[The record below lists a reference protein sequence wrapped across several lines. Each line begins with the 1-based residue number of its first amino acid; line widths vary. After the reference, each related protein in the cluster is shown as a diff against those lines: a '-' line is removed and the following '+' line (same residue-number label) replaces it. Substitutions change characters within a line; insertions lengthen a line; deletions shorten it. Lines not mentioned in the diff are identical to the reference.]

1 MPLPC
6 HCSATAVPCPC
17 YHHVIAMLVGSSS
30 VMRSL
35 CCCRAAAM
43 VLPCLQSSIAML
55 LNLAMRLLC
64 YDMTTMTTC
73 SRMGPC
79 RHHRHALNSGALL
92 SPRHAADILP
102 YDIRL
107 AHPMLLLLALAPIG
121 SRSVARSLHW
131 APPSPPSLCP
141 AVSQGGLRPCSSSGW
156 RTTRCMRSALS
167 MAWARIV

>member
-1 MPLPC
+1 
-6 HCSATAVPCPC
+6 
-17 YHHVIAMLVGSSS
+17 
-30 VMRSL
+30 MRSL

-73 SRMGPC
+73 SRMWPC

-102 YDIRL
+102 YD
-107 AHPMLLLLALAPIG
+107 MLLLLA
-121 SRSVARSLHW
+121 
-131 APPSPPSLCP
+131 PSHAIIIS
-141 AVSQGGLRPCSSSGW
+141 PCTD
-156 RTTRCMRSALS
+156 RKPQC
-167 MAWARIV
+167 